1 MEAMTRTSDWSK
13 SAGRT
18 GFSDQLHDLW
28 QTRPVRF
35 PKDGPLAGV
44 AVGFGRRYN
53 VDPVLVRVAFVV
65 SALFGGAGIV
75 LYLLG
80 WLLLPQAGDQS
91 SPAESLF
98 GRGQSSQNS
107 SRTIVLMVALGIA
120 VSTMGPVGV
129 GLGGSG
135 VISFAL
141 MLAGWWLLYQRQ
153 TQPPA
158 AYFDQ
163 TAADSLLNTGYPGTT
178 NPYWTGYPGANAVTF
193 QTYGPYTTL
202 PDHYEPDPNQ
212 APAPESAAAQPMSP
226 PGTEQQPAPGGDAGT
241 AVLRANPPDAGTAV
255 LHPESPTPQHLPDAA
270 VTEVLDTRY
279 APASSV
285 ADTVVL
291 HKSGS
296 PSGPGTS
303 GEPADAARTGTPD
316 QGTAGSQRA
325 DSGQPGSTDPAAPV
339 DMSKPGSP
347 ATPAP
352 NNPAPTDDGNTG
364 GNETPALPQIGEP
377 RVLHQ
382 IPSAAD
388 RPRAGFGPAPISP
401 DFGPTPPGWDPLGV
415 APLAWELP
423 EPGMP
428 LQQTAVQ
435 APPRRPRS
443 RLTAVTIGLAI
454 LAAAAAGS
462 VAASGVDWMTP
473 ARIGSAALAVIAL
486 GLIIGAFLRR
496 GHGLMVLLA
505 PLAGFVILA
514 SLVGPIEFDQ
524 GAMGDHRWAA
534 ATASELL
541 PEYHV
546 SMGSG
551 TLDLSRLQLT
561 EDRDVAVKVRM
572 GDARVVLPP
581 NLRVN
586 TTCTVRMGDSNCLSG
601 MSGPA
606 TGPVLNLTVDVQM
619 GNAEV
624 NRG

>member
-1 MEAMTRTSDWSK
+1 MTRTSDWSG
-13 SAGRT
+13 SGGRT

-35 PKDGPLAGV
+35 PKDGPIAGV

-75 LYLLG
+75 LYLLS
-80 WLLLPQAGDQS
+80 WLLLSQAGDQS
-91 SPAESLF
+91 SAAESLF
-98 GRGQSSQNS
+98 GRGRSSQNS
-107 SRTIVLMVALGIA
+107 SKTIVLMVALGIT

-141 MLAGWWLLYQRQ
+141 MLGGWWLLYQRQ
-153 TQPPA
+153 SQPTA
-158 AYFDQ
+158 AYFEQ
-163 TAADSLLNTGYPGTT
+163 TSAAGLMDTGYPSTAG
-178 NPYWTGYPGANAVTF
+178 PYWTGYPGTNAVTF

-212 APAPESAAAQPMSP
+212 PANTPATGAAEAAPAVPTEQAAAQS
-226 PGTEQQPAPGGDAGT
+226 
-241 AVLRANPPDAGTAV
+241 
-255 LHPESPTPQHLPDAA
+255 LPDTDN

-285 ADTVVL
+285 TDTVVL
-291 HKSGS
+291 HKPESH
-296 PSGPGTS
+296 SGPDTS
-303 GEPADAARTGTPD
+303 EQPDDSAQTPAT
-316 QGTAGSQRA
+316 
-325 DSGQPGSTDPAAPV
+325 PV
-339 DMSKPGSP
+339 DLAKPGSP
-347 ATPAP
+347 AATTGEKESDEDRDSGTPIAP
-352 NNPAPTDDGNTG
+352 AAAPT
-364 GNETPALPQIGEP
+364 IGEP
-377 RVLHQ
+377 PVLHR
-382 IPSAAD
+382 IPSTSD

-415 APLAWELP
+415 APLAWQLP
-423 EPGMP
+423 EPTAP
-428 LQQTAVQ
+428 VQQAVQ
-435 APPRRPRS
+435 APPARPRS
-443 RLTAVTIGLAI
+443 RLTPVTIGLAI

-462 VAASGVDWMTP
+462 AAASGVDWMTP
-473 ARIGSAALAVIAL
+473 GRIGAAALAVVAV
-486 GLIIGAFLRR
+486 GLIVGAFMRR
-496 GHGLMVLLA
+496 GYGLMVLLA

-514 SLVGPIEFDQ
+514 SLIGPIQFDE
-524 GAMGDHRWAA
+524 GAMGDHKWSA
-534 ATASELL
+534 ATGSELL
-541 PEYHV
+541 PVYHV

-551 TLDLSRLQLT
+551 TLDLSKLQLT
-561 EDRDVAVKVRM
+561 EDRAVEVKVRM

-586 TTCTVRMGDSNCLSG
+586 TTCNVRMGDSNCLSG
-601 MSGPA
+601 ISGPA